1 MQINRLIVTRV
12 LRITALILAGEM
24 IFALPFHTQRFFR
37 PTMLEAFNLS
47 NTQLGDMFAA
57 YGLTAMISYLIGGP
71 FADRYSA
78 RSLIAGSLVLTAIG
92 GLYMAS
98 FPGVWQMSALYGYW
112 GVTTIFFFW
121 AALIKATRDWGG
133 SSSQGTAFGI
143 LDGGRGLAAAVFGAL
158 AVSILAFYLPTD
170 SSLVSD
176 VIRRAGLRSII
187 LYYSAI
193 TLAAAGIV
201 WMLIPNADKA
211 VRERQHPYA
220 EVPAVIRRPLIW
232 VQAAIIICAYCG
244 YKGLDNYALYAVQVL
259 GLNEI
264 DAARLATYGAYVR
277 PVACVVAGLIAD
289 RFDSARSIIVLF
301 LMLLASY
308 GVLAVATPDTVTLSI
323 IYANLFVTFFAVFA
337 LRGIYY
343 ALLEETRTP
352 KQLTGAS
359 VAVIAFVGYTPEIF
373 FGPITGR
380 ILDAN
385 PGVQGHLNYF
395 AFLAAI
401 AAAGILVTAVLIWL
415 KRRQRVRHAAL
426 SYPGNS

>member
-1 MQINRLIVTRV
+1 MGRV
-12 LRITALILAGEM
+12 LRISALIIAGEM
-24 IFALPFHTQRFFR
+24 IFSLPFHTQRFFR
-37 PTMLEAFNLS
+37 PTMLEAFDLS
-47 NTQLGDMFAA
+47 NTQLGDMFAV
-57 YGLTAMISYLIGGP
+57 YGLTAMASYLIGGP

-78 RSLIAGSLVLTAIG
+78 RSLIAGSLVLTAVG
-92 GLYMAS
+92 GLYMAT
-98 FPGVWQMSALYGYW
+98 FPGVWQMRALYGYW
-112 GVTTIFFFW
+112 GVATVFFFW

-133 SSSQGTAFGI
+133 STSQGTAFGI
-143 LDGGRGLAAAVFGAL
+143 LDGGRGLAAAVFAAL
-158 AVSILAFYLPTD
+158 AVGILALYLPTE
-170 SSLVSD
+170 STLVTD
-176 VIRRAGLRSII
+176 VARKAGLRSII

-201 WMLIPNADKA
+201 WVVIPNSEKTVRDRRNPFADL
-211 VRERQHPYA
+211 
-220 EVPAVIRRPLIW
+220 PAVIRRPLVW

-259 GLNEI
+259 GMNEI

-277 PVACVVAGLIAD
+277 PVACVVAGLVAD
-289 RFDSARSIIVLF
+289 RFDSARSIVVLF
-301 LMLLASY
+301 IMLVISY
-308 GVLAVATPDTVTLSI
+308 GVLAVATPATVTIST

-352 KQLTGAS
+352 KHVTGTS
-359 VAVIAFVGYTPEIF
+359 VAVIAFVGYTPEAF
-373 FGPITGR
+373 FAPIAGR

-385 PGVQGHLNYF
+385 PGVQGHLDYF

-401 AAAGILVTAVLIWL
+401 AVAGIVMAALLIWF

-426 SYPGNS
+426 STPGKS

>member
-1 MQINRLIVTRV
+1 MARV
-12 LRITALILAGEM
+12 LRISALIIAGEM

-37 PTMLEAFNLS
+37 PTLLEAFNLS

-57 YGLTAMISYLIGGP
+57 YGLTAMVSYLIGGP

-78 RSLIAGSLVLTAIG
+78 RSLMAASLVLTAIG
-92 GLYMAS
+92 GLYMAT

-112 GVTTIFFFW
+112 GVTTIFLFW

-133 SSSQGTAFGI
+133 STSQGTAFGI

-158 AVSILAFYLPTD
+158 AVGILALYLPTE
-170 SSLVSD
+170 SALVTD
-176 VIRRAGLRSII
+176 VTRKAGLRSII

-193 TLAAAGIV
+193 TLVAAGIV
-201 WMLIPNADKA
+201 WIVIPHSENTNG
-211 VRERQHPYA
+211 ERQNPFA
-220 EVPAVIRRPLIW
+220 NVPAVIRRPLIW

-259 GLNEI
+259 GMNEI

-277 PVACVVAGLIAD
+277 PVACVVAGLVAD
-289 RFDSARSIIVLF
+289 RFDSARSILVLF
-301 LMLLASY
+301 TMLVASF
-308 GVLAVATPDTVTLSI
+308 GVLAVATPDPTTLGI
-323 IYANLFVTFFAVFA
+323 IYGNLFVTFFAVFA

-343 ALLEETRTP
+343 ALLEETKTP
-352 KQLTGAS
+352 KHLTGAS
-359 VAVIAFVGYTPEIF
+359 VAVIAFIGYTPEAF
-373 FGPITGR
+373 FAPIAGR
-380 ILDAN
+380 ILDAD
-385 PGVQGHLNYF
+385 PGIQGHLNYF

-401 AAAGILVTAVLIWL
+401 SVAGILMTALLIWL